1 MASTTRFTPRGVL
14 VWGAVIITL
23 LFGVAL
29 ATTVLARATS
39 VTRGVFGPPAPPTIT
54 QQVVVEQL
62 QSVAKL
68 VATEMTLRDV
78 VVYEQTRFASTKRAL
93 IVVTGRVAAGI
104 DLEHGTDVRIDSA
117 TRVITVT
124 LPPAQVMSV
133 DVLNV
138 KTYDESSGWLNPFR
152 PEDRDRI
159 QQMVRAQLTTAA
171 RESGILTHADQSAV
185 KVLTELLGRDGYRVE
200 VVRPVVEHRPT
211 GYPIGVRPVRGQT
224 HGSAPLGSAPFG
236 HRSPIRPRSELFH
249 LGDGLERHADL
260 AGQHPRFLRRAR
272 HVAECRVEPGRAQLD
287 EIETEVAEGE
297 AGALELTAERLALP
311 RDVLERD
318 TGAPEQ
324 GELAQRVVR

>member
-1 MASTTRFTPRGVL
+1 MAPTTRFTPRGVL
-14 VWGAVIITL
+14 VWGAVIVLL

-29 ATTVLARATS
+29 ATTAVGRATK
-39 VTRGVFGPPAPPTIT
+39 VTGGIFGPPAPPVVT

-78 VVYEQTRFASTKRAL
+78 VVYEQTHWASTKRAL
-93 IVVTGRVAAGI
+93 IVVTGRVSAGI
-104 DLEHGTDVRIDSA
+104 DLEHGADVHIDST

-124 LPPAQVMSV
+124 LPPAEVLSV

-171 RESGILTHADQSAV
+171 RVSGILTHADQSAA

-200 VVRPVVEHRPT
+200 IVRPVIEHRPT
-211 GYPIGVRPVRGQT
+211 G
-224 HGSAPLGSAPFG
+224 
-236 HRSPIRPRSELFH
+236 
-249 LGDGLERHADL
+249 
-260 AGQHPRFLRRAR
+260 
-272 HVAECRVEPGRAQLD
+272 
-287 EIETEVAEGE
+287 
-297 AGALELTAERLALP
+297 
-311 RDVLERD
+311 
-318 TGAPEQ
+318 
-324 GELAQRVVR
+324 

>member
-29 ATTVLARATS
+29 ATTALVRATS

-104 DLEHGTDVRIDSA
+104 DLEHGTEVRIDSA

-211 GYPIGVRPVRGQT
+211 G
-224 HGSAPLGSAPFG
+224 
-236 HRSPIRPRSELFH
+236 
-249 LGDGLERHADL
+249 
-260 AGQHPRFLRRAR
+260 
-272 HVAECRVEPGRAQLD
+272 
-287 EIETEVAEGE
+287 
-297 AGALELTAERLALP
+297 
-311 RDVLERD
+311 
-318 TGAPEQ
+318 
-324 GELAQRVVR
+324 